1 MDNSRFNAG
10 DVNNQILPKGM
21 IATATLTKLLEEL
34 KNLTDE
40 EIAKLFS
47 EVEVEKTAWT
57 KDNPSENQMIVWK
70 AQKIYRE
77 AVK

>member
-1 MDNSRFNAG
+1 M
-10 DVNNQILPKGM
+10 NNRILPKGM

-47 EVEVEKTAWT
+47 EVEVEKIART
-57 KDNPSENQMIVWK
+57 KGGTNKDQMI
-70 AQKIYRE
+70 ACPHCRGS
-77 AVK
+77 